1 MSKLILEYQYDASFF
16 NPKPERIQDDF
27 ERLSVAVKINQFS
40 AMLAVIRRV
49 RAA

>member
-1 MSKLILEYQYDASFF
+1 MRKPILEHQYDACFF

-40 AMLAVIRRV
+40 AMPAVIRGL
-49 RAA
+49 RAV